1 MSDFKQWARDL
12 LWWLIS
18 DPVVFIPIGLAVMV
32 AVFFVVVFV
41 LIKIKDVSG
50 RVAPKTKASVLA
62 QSGAI
67 PGVVWPEPVAGPS
80 PSMIVE
86 PSRPRSNVTKIVF
99 MREGKTTTA
108 KDLEDRGIDL
118 TRFVSSVTIG
128 DTQPI
133 EVTRDG
139 EAQRKES
146 EGSEVE
152 QIRDDLD
159 FVRRARTGGSRRTRK
174 PGQGRRRNPQRRDGG
189 GHSTEQS

>member
-1 MSDFKQWARDL
+1 MNDFKQWVRDL

-18 DPVVFIPIGLAVMV
+18 DPIVFIPVGLTIAV
-32 AVFFVVVFV
+32 AVFFVIVFTI
-41 LIKIKDVSG
+41 IKIKYVSG
-50 RVAPKTKASVLA
+50 KVAPKTSARILA

-67 PGVVWPEPVAGPS
+67 PGVKWPEPITGPS

-99 MREGKTTTA
+99 MREGKTMTA

-189 GHSTEQS
+189 SDSTE